1 MNSEEKPFFDDR
13 QLSRVLDSDE
23 PALLRSF
30 YQLFLQQLKEMQQ
43 VLLLHEQLIVVA
55 DLSLLAHKFKSSAR
69 AVGAMR
75 LGEQMETLEEICRQQ
90 QPVGIEAQIVT
101 LQHTGENTSAALH
114 AWLHEW
120 FPADIGQE

>member
-1 MNSEEKPFFDDR
+1 
-13 QLSRVLDSDE
+13 
-23 PALLRSF
+23 
-30 YQLFLQQLKEMQQ
+30 
-43 VLLLHEQLIVVA
+43 
-55 DLSLLAHKFKSSAR
+55 
-69 AVGAMR
+69 MR
-75 LGEQMETLEEICRQQ
+75 LGEQMETLEEICMQQ